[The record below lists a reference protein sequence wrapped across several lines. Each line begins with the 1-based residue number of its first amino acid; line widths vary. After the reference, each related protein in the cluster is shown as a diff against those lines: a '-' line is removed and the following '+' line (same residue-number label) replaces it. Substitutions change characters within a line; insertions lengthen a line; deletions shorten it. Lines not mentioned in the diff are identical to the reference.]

1 MIRPVIGTV
10 AARVVITA
18 MNLLVIMAAGQLL
31 GAEGLGTI
39 SLVVLGI
46 TFVLLLSHVV
56 GGGGLVYLVPRYG
69 VRALLRPSYRWAIL
83 CAIVAWSI
91 QQLAPIVPVELVDHV
106 VALAFLQSL
115 VSIHINI
122 LLGKERIGQL
132 NLVLVAQSA
141 TQLLGFVV
149 LMRVNGPSV
158 LDYVHALYLAYGIAA
173 VVSGGLVLSLMGAKS
188 PTTEQG
194 VLRAVFKQGGL
205 AQGAN
210 LLQLLNYRLAYY
222 LIEHFRGRSALGI
235 FSVTTQLAE
244 STWLIPKSIG
254 GVLYSKVSNLG
265 EAERQRDLTV
275 ILLKVSVG
283 MALIGCLVLL
293 ALPDGI
299 YSKVFGPEVVGLHPL
314 LLAMSPGLLA
324 MAASQVL
331 SHYLSG
337 TGRIKHNTVASG
349 LGLLVTVVLGF
360 LLIPGNGLMG
370 AAITASAA
378 YCTAV
383 THQLWVF
390 MRYTGTRPREFW
402 PHTGDGMRVA
412 EIWKRWR
419 GR

>member
-10 AARVVITA
+10 AARVAITA
-18 MNLLVIMAAGQLL
+18 MNLLMIMAAGQLV

-39 SLVVLGI
+39 SLMVLGI
-46 TFVLLLSHVV
+46 TFTLLLSHVV

-69 VRALLRPSYRWAIL
+69 VRALLRPSYLWAIL

-91 QQLAPIVPVELVDHV
+91 QQVMPIVPLEMVDHV

-141 TQLLGFVV
+141 VQLLGFVF
-149 LMRVNGPSV
+149 LMRMNGPSV
-158 LDYVHALYLAYGIAA
+158 LAYVHALYLAYGVAA
-173 VVSGGLVLSLMGAKS
+173 VASGGLVVAHSGPRTSAAKPGA
-188 PTTEQG
+188 
-194 VLRAVFKQGGL
+194 LRAVFKQGGL

-254 GVLYSKVSNLG
+254 GVLYSKVSNLAG
-265 EAERQRDLTV
+265 SERQRDLTV

-283 MALIGCLVLL
+283 MALIGCLVLIV
-293 ALPDGI
+293 LPDGL
-299 YSKVFGPEVVGLHPL
+299 YTTVFGPEVVGLHPL

-349 LGLLVTVVLGF
+349 LGLLVTIVFGF
-360 LLIPGNGLMG
+360 LLIPGYGLMG

-383 THQLWVF
+383 AHQLRVF
-390 MRYTGTRPREFW
+390 MRSSGTRPRELW
-402 PHTGDGMRVA
+402 PHARDGVRAREV
-412 EIWKRWR
+412 WRRWR
-419 GR
+419 NR